1 MTYFIIIVFFIPIIF
16 MPMQTKFEDVRERFK
31 VLLMQDHNMLLLAA
45 VIGFLAGVAS
55 TLFRRLIEFF
65 GVIFSAD
72 SLTVIGITGSSI
84 PFLLPLM
91 PMIGGI
97 ITGVICHFFPDA
109 VKENG
114 VHRVMHA
121 VAMKAGKIRK
131 RTLLTCST
139 TSALTIGSGG
149 SAGREGPTVQIGS
162 AVGSALGNLF
172 HLSHERIQVLV
183 GCGAAA
189 GIAASFNA
197 PLAGVLFALEIILS
211 NFTIHTFSPIVV
223 ASVIGT
229 ATGRAM
235 EGNEITFNVPV
246 HELVS
251 YSEIIFYLFL
261 GLLCG
266 VVSKFF
272 TYSYFKACDIFDKKV
287 HLPKPLKPALGG
299 LIVGFISISFPAI
312 LGNGYDFMEKA
323 LNGELFWGLAFAL
336 IFLKIIST
344 SATLGSGGLGG
355 VFAPSLFIGAMLGST
370 YGTLVHA
377 INPSF
382 TASPETYALVGMGA
396 VAGAVMQAPLTN
408 ILMLFE
414 LTNDYTII
422 LPIMITC
429 IVSAYTFRAFDKN
442 SIYIQKL
449 LKEGINIKYGR
460 EVSILNSIKVND
472 VLSKDVTTIPEGMP
486 FRKILETISYSKNFY
501 FPVVDSQGEMS
512 GILSFHM
519 IREMIFEEELGDLIV
534 ANDLKVKS
542 VMTLTPEN
550 NLNQAMEM
558 FAKLDVEQLPVVHRD
573 DLKRVIGMVNR
584 GEVVAAYNREV
595 LVSGFDR

>member
-1 MTYFIIIVFFIPIIF
+1 
-16 MPMQTKFEDVRERFK
+16 MPMQSIFENLREK
-31 VLLMQDHNMLLLAA
+31 IKILLMQDHNMLLLAA
-45 VIGFLAGVAS
+45 VIGFLAGLAS

-65 GVIFSAD
+65 GDVFSAD
-72 SLTVIGITGSSI
+72 GLTVIGITGSSI
-84 PFLLPLM
+84 PFLLPLL
-91 PMIGGI
+91 PMVGGI
-97 ITGVICHFFPDA
+97 ITGIICHFFPDA

-172 HLSHERIQVLV
+172 HLSHERVQVLV

-197 PLAGVLFALEIILS
+197 PLAGVLFALEIILT

-235 EGNEITFNVPV
+235 EGNEITFSVPV

-261 GLLCG
+261 GILCG
-266 VVSKFF
+266 VISKLF
-272 TYSYFKACDIFDKKV
+272 TFTFFKANDIFDKMV
-287 HLPKPLKPALGG
+287 YLPVPLKPALGG
-299 LIVGFISISFPAI
+299 LIVGFISISFPAV
-312 LGNGYDFMEKA
+312 LGNGYGFMEKA
-323 LNGELFWGLAFAL
+323 LNGELFWGLAFVL

-355 VFAPSLFIGAMLGST
+355 VFAPSLFIGAMLGSA

-377 INPSF
+377 INPNF

-460 EVSILNSIKVND
+460 EVSILNSIKVSD
-472 VLSKDVTTIPEGMP
+472 VLSGDVTTIPEGMP

-501 FPVVDSQGEMS
+501 FPVVDGQGEMS

-558 FAKLDVEQLPVVHRD
+558 FAKLDVEQLPVVGRD

-595 LVSGFDR
+595 LVSGFDK

>member
-1 MTYFIIIVFFIPIIF
+1 
-16 MPMQTKFEDVRERFK
+16 MPMQTINENIREKIK

-45 VIGFLAGVAS
+45 VIGFLAGLAS

-65 GVIFSAD
+65 GDVFSAEG
-72 SLTVIGITGSSI
+72 LTVIGITGSSI

-97 ITGVICHFFPDA
+97 ITGIICHFFPDA

-172 HLSHERIQVLV
+172 HLSHERVQVLV

-197 PLAGVLFALEIILS
+197 PLAGVLFALEIILT

-235 EGNEITFNVPV
+235 EGNEITFSVPV

-266 VVSKFF
+266 VISKLF
-272 TYSYFKACDIFDKKV
+272 TFTYFKASDIFEKKIP
-287 HLPKPLKPALGG
+287 LPTPLKPALGG
-299 LIVGFISISFPAI
+299 LIVGFISISFPAV

-323 LNGELFWGLAFAL
+323 LNGELFWGLAFVL

-355 VFAPSLFIGAMLGST
+355 VFAPSLFIGAMLGSA
-370 YGTLVHA
+370 YGTLVHG

-501 FPVVDSQGEMS
+501 FPVVDGQGEMS

-534 ANDLKVKS
+534 ANDLKVKP

-558 FAKLDVEQLPVVHRD
+558 FAKLDVEQLPVVGRD

-595 LVSGFDR
+595 LVSGFDK